1 MKRIF
6 ILLSVFLSSQ
16 ANALTKEEW
25 VNFIVDSVETK
36 EDLTWSYDTTKLKT
50 YAKMAKNEDI
60 NTLEEI
66 ANGDDIQVKNAS
78 KYLLALLGEKTNKF
92 LIDNYLEDK
101 DIKNSLYYLNLNFI
115 NTPDKKNFWQ
125 YLLSK
130 ENISKNIVLDSFEEC
145 SNFEDVNLLGGQV
158 FEFNSYDDFYNKR
171 DLLSNYTNLDLMHI
185 EFELSDAEY
194 PVSITLFRNK
204 FTVNKESDDLCLKA
218 SENVDYVYLQKIGAL
233 YKQYQKEDLLKPMCN
248 SLESNMLLKSKFNY
262 LCM

>member
-1 MKRIF
+1 MKRVF
-6 ILLSVFLSSQ
+6 ILVSLFFSIQ
-16 ANALTKEEW
+16 ANAITKEEW

-36 EDLTWSYDTTKLKT
+36 EDLTWSYDTSKLKT
-50 YAKMAKNEDI
+50 YSKMAKNKDI
-60 NTLEEI
+60 EILEEI
-66 ANGDDIQVKNAS
+66 ANSDDIQVKNAS
-78 KYLLALLGEKTNKF
+78 KYLLALLGEDTNKF
-92 LIDNYLEDK
+92 LINNYLTGE

-130 ENISKNIVLDSFEEC
+130 ENISKKIVLDSFEKC
-145 SNFEDVNLLGGQV
+145 SNFEDVNLLGGKV

-194 PVSITLFRNK
+194 PISITLFSNK
-204 FTVNKESDDLCLKA
+204 FIVNKETDDLCLKA
-218 SENVDYVYLQKIGAL
+218 NENSDYVYLQKIGAL
-233 YKQYQKEDLLKPMCN
+233 YKQYQKEDFLKSMCN